1 MVDNPK
7 EIHLVSFNV
16 PYPANYGGVID
27 VFYKIK
33 ALYVSG
39 VKVNLHC
46 FKYGG
51 RESSDELEK
60 YCKSVTYYPRIS
72 KAVFFFSYLPFIVK
86 SRSNKQLLTNL
97 KKDDLPVIFEGLHTT
112 HLLKSI
118 SENGKR
124 NIIVRTH
131 NIEHKYYYK
140 LAGAEKDIFK
150 KGFLYSEAIKLKIYQ
165 KILKSNIKIA
175 AITESDKNYFSG
187 LNSESFYVPAFHSF
201 KNIDIKSGTGDYVL
215 YHGDLSVSENIKAA
229 SYIIKNI
236 CSVINFPFVIAGR
249 NPDKLI
255 YKLAGKNKNVKIIA
269 NPDSN
274 EMQELTQNAQINLL
288 VTFQDTGIK
297 LKLINSLF
305 NGRFCIANSKM
316 TESSGFESLCVVKN
330 SPTDIIDE
338 INNLINK
345 PFTISE
351 INKREKILLKIV
363 NNEQSAQKLI
373 NLLFKN

>member
-1 MVDNPK
+1 MLANPK

-33 ALYVSG
+33 ALYELG

-51 RESSDELEK
+51 RESSDKLEK
-60 YCKSVTYYPRIS
+60 YCKSVTYYPRFS
-72 KAVFFFSYLPFIVK
+72 KAVFFFSHLPFIVK
-86 SRSNKQLLTNL
+86 SRSNKELLNNL
-97 KKDDLPVIFEGLHTT
+97 RKDDFPVICEGLHTT

-118 SENGKR
+118 SGNGKR

-140 LAGAEKDIFK
+140 LAGAEKNIFK

-175 AITESDKNYFSG
+175 AITESDKNYFSR
-187 LNSESFYVPAFHSF
+187 LNSETFYIPAFHSF
-201 KNIDIKSGTGDYVL
+201 INTDIKTDTGDYIL

-236 CSVINFPFVIAGR
+236 CSVINIPFVIAGH
-249 NPDKLI
+249 NPNKLI
-255 YKLAGKNKNVKIIA
+255 YKLAGTNNNVKIIA
-269 NPDSN
+269 NPIN
-274 EMQELTQNAQINLL
+274 KEMQELIRNAQINLL
-288 VTFQDTGIK
+288 ITFQDTGIK

-316 TESSGFESLCVVKN
+316 TKNSGLESLCVVKN
-330 SPTDIIDE
+330 SPTDIINE
-338 INNLINK
+338 INNLISK

-363 NNEQSAQKLI
+363 NNAQSAQKLI